1 MWSTVSAYLWPSYD
15 VDSNIKEL
23 FTSKVLPDAIKSGRA
38 SGDWCDTWYS
48 RRVNR
53 PYVDDM
59 PIIKAL
65 NFIKLRAEVSNL
77 VLEHADTRPSRPL
90 PKWARN
96 GYLFERALT
105 KQRLGLNHIT
115 VNEKPSLHPEDAK
128 RYAIR
133 SDMRRN
139 PRMYP
144 IFVRALSDTDDEESD
159 DSQGPQDAPLVPTEK
174 GKVRRFLK
182 SWADLF
188 K

>member
-38 SGDWCDTWYS
+38 SGDWCDMWYS
-48 RRVNR
+48 HRVNR
-53 PYVDDM
+53 VQDM

-105 KQRLGLNHIT
+105 KQRLTLNHVV
-115 VNEKPSLHPEDAK
+115 VNEKPSLHPEDAN

-144 IFVRALSDTDDEESD
+144 IFVRAMSDTDDESELD
-159 DSQGPQDAPLVPTEK
+159 DAPLAPITTSTK
-174 GKVRRFLK
+174 NQGKVRRFLRT
-182 SWADLF
+182 WADLF